1 MSDEEDLLKLKK
13 RYEKG
18 EIPKSRYEEERAWI
32 LGTASLLMP
41 GGDMEDERPGILRR
55 LQKFL
60 LTMSVRPRS
69 SRSMTSAG

>member
-18 EIPKSRYEEERAWI
+18 EIPKSRYEEE
-32 LGTASLLMP
+32 GQ
-41 GGDMEDERPGILRR
+41 RPGILRR

>member
-32 LGTASLLMP
+32 LGTA
-41 GGDMEDERPGILRR
+41 GQRPGILRR